1 MNAQTMKTESRH
13 SEASNVIT
21 NIWLIA
27 LALIVGLTVIVTSVL
42 VGWPIIAHLAA
53 RFMG

>member
-1 MNAQTMKTESRH
+1 MNAHTMKTESRH
-13 SEASNVIT
+13 SVSNVVA
-21 NIWLIA
+21 NIWLIV

-53 RFMG
+53 RFTG

>member
-1 MNAQTMKTESRH
+1 MSDAESPEQDVTDP
-13 SEASNVIT
+13 EADSIPIRRGPYPEFT
-21 NIWLIA
+21 WTA
-27 LALIVGLTVIVTSVL
+27 VL

>member
-1 MNAQTMKTESRH
+1 MNAKTNTMNR
-13 SEASNVIT
+13 EAAQSSTLT
-21 NIWLIA
+21 NFWLVA
-27 LALIVGLTVIVTSVL
+27 LAAIVGLTVLSTAVL